1 MKNIEITKDYT
12 VTKAKADAKTDIM
25 SVIFSA
31 VTDIYGEDNVAM
43 VRTGGTSKTNE
54 IGVVIGT
61 ASVDGED
68 VPVCVTINASAKD
81 FVERKTKSK
90 TFATFDFAAAKEEYE
105 DYIQEKADKDAEKA
119 AAKQK
124 KIAADKAKREEKA
137 DEPAEF

>member
-90 TFATFDFAAAKEEYE
+90 TFAAFDFTAAKEEYE

-124 KIAADKAKREEKA
+124 KIAADKAKREEKT

>member
-90 TFATFDFAAAKEEYE
+90 TFAAFDFAAAKEEYE

-137 DEPAEF
+137 DESAEF

>member
-81 FVERKTKSK
+81 FIERKTKSK
-90 TFATFDFAAAKEEYE
+90 TFAAFDFAAAKEEYE

-137 DEPAEF
+137 DETAEF

>member
-68 VPVCVTINASAKD
+68 VPICVTINASAKD
-81 FVERKTKSK
+81 FIERKTKSK
-90 TFATFDFAAAKEEYE
+90 TFAAFDFAAAKEEYE

-137 DEPAEF
+137 DETAEF

>member
-12 VTKAKADAKTDIM
+12 VTKAKADAKTDVM

-31 VTDIYGEDNVAM
+31 MTDIYGEDNVAM

-81 FVERKTKSK
+81 FTERKTKSR
-90 TFATFDFAAAKEEYE
+90 TFSAFDFAAAKEEYE
-105 DYIQEKADKDAEKA
+105 DYVQEKADKDAEKA

-124 KIAADKAKREEKA
+124 KIEADKAKREEKA
-137 DEPAEF
+137 DETAEF

>member
-12 VTKAKADAKTDIM
+12 VTKAKADAKIDIM

-90 TFATFDFAAAKEEYE
+90 TFAAFDFAAAKEEYE

-137 DEPAEF
+137 DKPAEF

>member
-61 ASVDGED
+61 ASVDGEN

-90 TFATFDFAAAKEEYE
+90 TFAAFDFAAAKEEYE

>member
-12 VTKAKADAKTDIM
+12 VTKAKADAKTDVM

-31 VTDIYGEDNVAM
+31 LTDIYGEDNVAM

-61 ASVDGED
+61 ASVEGVDA
-68 VPVCVTINASAKD
+68 PVCVTINASAKD
-81 FVERKTKSK
+81 FVERKTKSR
-90 TFATFDFAAAKEEYE
+90 TFPAFDFATAKEEYE
-105 DYIQEKADKDAEKA
+105 NYIQEKADKDAEKA

-124 KIAADKAKREEKA
+124 KIAADKAKREKKA
-137 DEPAEF
+137 EDTAEF

>member
-90 TFATFDFAAAKEEYE
+90 TFAAFDFAAAKEEYE
-105 DYIQEKADKDAEKA
+105 DYIQEKTDKDAEKA

-137 DEPAEF
+137 DETAEF

>member
-12 VTKAKADAKTDIM
+12 VTKAKADAKTDVM

-31 VTDIYGEDNVAM
+31 LTDIYGEDAVAM

-61 ASVDGED
+61 ASVEGVDA
-68 VPVCVTINASAKD
+68 PVCVTINASAKD
-81 FVERKTKSK
+81 FVERKTKSR
-90 TFATFDFAAAKEEYE
+90 TFPAFDFAAAKEEYE

-137 DEPAEF
+137 EDTAEF